1 MNISL
6 QVFLN
11 PPNHALS
18 GQQNAARYIR
28 GDVVGVFETESLAD
42 WVDGEYRHKDAF
54 INKWVFLHVTDAPY
68 TIDKIKT
75 ALMSGASSETTLSR
89 KRKMMIDPANISDDL
104 HNKLILQGEVTV
116 TFDELF
122 SHIKN
127 KDITNNF
134 DASTDNLVSISDKY
148 I

>member
-11 PPNHALS
+11 PPNHLLS
-18 GQQNAARYIR
+18 VQQNAARYIR
-28 GDVVGVFETESLAD
+28 GDVIGVYETKSLAD
-42 WVDGEYRHKDAF
+42 FVDGEYRHKDVF
-54 INKWVFLHVTDAPY
+54 INKWVFLHVTETPY

-75 ALMSGASSETTLSR
+75 ALMNEVSSVAAVNR

-104 HNKLILQGEVTV
+104 YNKLSLQGEVTV
-116 TFDELF
+116 TFDDLF

-127 KDITNNF
+127 KQITNNL
-134 DASTDNLVSISDKY
+134 DASTDSLVAISDKE